1 METNWRFNRASTGR
15 YSENPGEVREDPQ
28 RTSTA
33 SPRSPPTWQ
42 FLNMSFARLIAW
54 QEEKR
59 ELFAHSWTWF
69 RARMTESLSFLVI
82 EIKADMF
89 SFVILAIEQ
98 RLTDLTLK
106 HLFCMV
112 WSNSWSP
119 LTGMEKVANVCV
131 QVLVWSVTP
140 SSSFSSFPP
149 FSHPHHLS
157 CYCCCCCQSLSH
169 C

>member
-1 METNWRFNRASTGR
+1 
-15 YSENPGEVREDPQ
+15 
-28 RTSTA
+28 
-33 SPRSPPTWQ
+33 
-42 FLNMSFARLIAW
+42 
-54 QEEKR
+54 
-59 ELFAHSWTWF
+59 
-69 RARMTESLSFLVI
+69 
-82 EIKADMF
+82 
-89 SFVILAIEQ
+89 
-98 RLTDLTLK
+98 
-106 HLFCMV
+106 MV

-169 C
+169 CQNHYCLSLRKIRPSLLSWQNPLEAQSSSSSLWFCYPSAHTFWRRCNHMSSVQLEGTSGTYSLQHWPQPSFCYPCRGRRSLPPCTLR

>member
-1 METNWRFNRASTGR
+1 
-15 YSENPGEVREDPQ
+15 
-28 RTSTA
+28 
-33 SPRSPPTWQ
+33 
-42 FLNMSFARLIAW
+42 
-54 QEEKR
+54 
-59 ELFAHSWTWF
+59 
-69 RARMTESLSFLVI
+69 MTDSLSFLVI

-98 RLTDLTLK
+98 RLTDLALK

-131 QVLVWSVTP
+131 QVLVWSVTL

-169 C
+169 CQNHYCLSLEKGEISQNSYNTFTFKDEEKNQDHLRKIRPSLLSWQNPLEAQSSSSSLWFCYPAAHTWDK